1 MQRYRTLVV
10 LAVVVAVAAA
20 AAVLV
25 QREDTGIEKSG
36 EKLLPGLLEQLGA
49 VSRIESTHKGETVTL
64 ILADGSWSVAERDG
78 YRAETSEVRGLL
90 VGAAELVRVEPKTS
104 RPESYAKLELGDPA
118 DAEGES
124 FGYVMKDAAGKTIAD
139 LVVGKRRFVSA
150 TTPDIDEYFVRVP
163 GDPQT
168 WLVSGKIP
176 RNRRALDWLWR
187 EVTKIDQTRV
197 RRAAVIHPDGTVVR
211 VTKPSPKEADFTL
224 EGVPEGHEVKE
235 PFSVHAIG
243 TALATFTLNDVA
255 RLEEVDFSGE
265 GLDAVAETFDGVR
278 LIARIIAVGERTFVR
293 MAAEFDPGLVFP
305 ETTEVAA
312 GRGGGARGSGEAE
325 RTLAGLG
332 LRDDRI
338 HGQEPA
344 QESRGHREAH
354 RGRADGTGDGCPARP
369 GPRPGYRM
377 TPGNRRRLLLPPGPR
392 VA

>member
-64 ILADGSWSVAERDG
+64 TLADGSWSVAERDG
-78 YRAETSEVRGLL
+78 YRAERSEVRGLL

-235 PFSVHAIG
+235 PFSVHALG

-265 GLDAVAETFDGVR
+265 GLEAVAETFDGVR
-278 LIARIIAVGERTFVR
+278 FIARIAAVGDRTFVR
-293 MAAEFDPGLVFP
+293 MAAEFDPALVFP
-305 ETTEVAA
+305 ETTESLLDEAA
-312 GRGGGARGSGEAE
+312 ARAEVEKLNARWQGWAYEMTGYTVKNLRKKVEDIVKPIEGEP
-325 RTLAGLG
+325 TG
-332 LRDDRI
+332 
-338 HGQEPA
+338 PA
-344 QESRGHREAH
+344 MGVL
-354 RGRADGTGDGCPARP
+354 P
-369 GPRPGYRM
+369 GPAPVPA
-377 TPGNRRRLLLPPGPR
+377 TE
-392 VA
+392 